1 MSMISE
7 KLRKAR
13 QGVKE
18 EDSPAAQALRLAAYG
33 AASGRLREQEE
44 KEAQGLQSL
53 RLAAYGAAT
62 GRGPSVAELRETPF
76 KAASRSPAGMVTDSG
91 TGTSVAKQEYEA
103 GKERARYLDFSTG
116 AELQRRLREAE
127 DALSLSGGGRAEDA
141 AARALKKPVGKISA
155 EWPRQAEACRVYI
168 DSLSSFEKK
177 RVYDL
182 DRVAGLSGTA
192 LGEIFVMRED
202 EWSPELRKMGFYLG
216 KFVYLMDAYED
227 LEKDI
232 KKGRYNP
239 WEPYADNVDFDATA
253 ENVLT
258 MMMVEC
264 AKQFEKLPIV
274 QDIDILRNIIYSGVW
289 MKYAEL
295 KRKKEADDSRSL

>member
-1 MSMISE
+1 MFGYVTVNESE
-7 KLRKAR
+7 LKMKDARRYKSFYCGLCRSLKRRCGLRGQAVLPYDMAFVDILLN
-13 QGVKE
+13 GLYETPLTE
-18 EDSPAAQALRLAAYG
+18 EDRICLVHPARKQHMVYNRITDYTADMGLLFAYYKFLDD
-33 AASGRLREQEE
+33 AEDEH
-44 KEAQGLQSL
+44 SL
-53 RLAAYGAAT
+53 RA
-62 GRGPSVAELRETPF
+62 
-76 KAASRSPAGMVTDSG
+76 
-91 TGTSVAKQEYEA
+91 Q
-103 GKERARYLDFSTG
+103 
-116 AELQRRLREAE
+116 
-127 DALSLSGGGRAEDA
+127 A

-177 RVYDL
+177 RIYDL
-182 DRVAGLSGTA
+182 DGVAGLSGTA
-192 LGEIFVMRED
+192 LGEIFVMQED

-258 MMMVEC
+258 MMMAEC